1 MRMEGT
7 SAKSVA
13 HLVPREG
20 MRDFKT
26 KQDIGDFILKSLSA
40 LAFMLSVKNEKVSQN
55 EKPKSLQ
62 PQPKVR
68 INTSPCD
75 LVTLSN
81 INK

>member
-26 KQDIGDFILKSLSA
+26 KQDIGDFILGCLSA
-40 LAFMLSVKNEKVSQN
+40 LAFMLRVLKTK
-55 EKPKSLQ
+55 K
-62 PQPKVR
+62 
-68 INTSPCD
+68 
-75 LVTLSN
+75 
-81 INK
+81 